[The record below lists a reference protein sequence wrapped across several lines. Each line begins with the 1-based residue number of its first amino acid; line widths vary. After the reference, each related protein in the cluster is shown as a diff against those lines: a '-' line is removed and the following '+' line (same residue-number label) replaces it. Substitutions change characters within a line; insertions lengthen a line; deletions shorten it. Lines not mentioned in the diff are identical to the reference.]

1 MTNKELVLRN
11 INREIQENIDFNN
24 DIINKNKDNKDEQGY
39 IKYVSTPTIALLEL
53 GKQYMNNHY
62 ELLKPLENVFN
73 IDKDVMDQ
81 LKDLTD
87 NVHSFI
93 LSFCT
98 EIECCLEDT
107 FYDNDNLN
115 INFKDIINQYIV
127 KYM

>member
-1 MTNKELVLRN
+1 MTNKELVLKN
-11 INREIQENIDFNN
+11 INREIQENIDFNK
-24 DIINKNKDNKDEQGY
+24 DIINKNKDNKDEQDY
-39 IKYVSTPTIALLEL
+39 LNHVTKPLIALLEL
-53 GKQYMNNHY
+53 GKQYMINHY
-62 ELLKPLENVFN
+62 DLIKPLENVFN
-73 IDKDVMDQ
+73 TDKDVMNQ

-87 NVHSFI
+87 IIHSFI
-93 LSFCT
+93 LDFST

>member
-1 MTNKELVLRN
+1 MTNKELVLKN
-11 INREIQENIDFNN
+11 INQEIQENIDFNK
-24 DIINKNKDNKDEQGY
+24 DIINKNKDNKDEQDY
-39 IKYVSTPTIALLEL
+39 LKHVTKPLIALLEL
-53 GKQYMNNHY
+53 GNQYMNNHY
-62 ELLKPLENVFN
+62 DLVKPLENVFN
-73 IDKDVMDQ
+73 TDKDVMSQ

-87 NVHSFI
+87 TIHSFI
-93 LSFCT
+93 LDFST

>member
-1 MTNKELVLRN
+1 MTNKELVLKH
-11 INREIQENIDFNN
+11 INMEIQESIDFNKEL
-24 DIINKNKDNKDEQGY
+24 INKNKDNKDEQSY
-39 IKYVSTPTIALLEL
+39 INHVLNPLNALLEL
-53 GKQYMNNHY
+53 SNQYMNNHY
-62 ELLKPLENVFN
+62 DLIKPLENVFN
-73 IDKDVMDQ
+73 TDKDVMDQ

-93 LSFCT
+93 LDFST

>member
-11 INREIQENIDFNN
+11 INMEIQESIDFNKEL
-24 DIINKNKDNKDEQGY
+24 INKNKDNKDEQGY
-39 IKYVSTPTIALLEL
+39 INHVLNPLNALLEL
-53 GKQYMNNHY
+53 SNQYMNNHY
-62 ELLKPLENVFN
+62 DLIKPLENVFN
-73 IDKDVMDQ
+73 TDKDVMDQ

-93 LSFCT
+93 LDFST

-107 FYDNDNLN
+107 FFDNDNLN

>member
-1 MTNKELVLRN
+1 MTNKELVLKH
-11 INREIQENIDFNN
+11 INMEIKENIDFNK
-24 DIINKNKDNKDEQGY
+24 DLINKNKDNKDEQGY
-39 IKYVSTPTIALLEL
+39 INHVLNPLNALLEL
-53 GKQYMNNHY
+53 SNQYMNNHY
-62 ELLKPLENVFN
+62 DLIKPLENVFN
-73 IDKDVMDQ
+73 TDKGVMNQ
-81 LKDLTD
+81 LKDLTN

-93 LSFCT
+93 LDFST

>member
-1 MTNKELVLRN
+1 MTNKELVLKN
-11 INREIQENIDFNN
+11 INQEIQENIDFNK
-24 DIINKNKDNKDEQGY
+24 DLINKNKDNKDEQDY
-39 IKYVSTPTIALLEL
+39 IKYVTKPLIALLEL
-53 GKQYMNNHY
+53 GNQYMNNHY
-62 ELLKPLENVFN
+62 DLVKPLENIFN
-73 IDKDVMDQ
+73 TDKDVMSQ

-87 NVHSFI
+87 TIHSFI
-93 LSFCT
+93 LDFST

>member
-11 INREIQENIDFNN
+11 INREIQENIDFNKEL
-24 DIINKNKDNKDEQGY
+24 INKNKDNKDEQDY
-39 IKYVSTPTIALLEL
+39 LKHVTKPLIALLEL
-53 GKQYMNNHY
+53 GNQYMINHY
-62 ELLKPLENVFN
+62 DLIKPLENVFN
-73 IDKDVMDQ
+73 TDKDVMSQ

-87 NVHSFI
+87 NVYSFI
-93 LSFCT
+93 LDFST

-115 INFKDIINQYIV
+115 INFNDIINQYIV

>member
-1 MTNKELVLRN
+1 MTNKELVLKN
-11 INREIQENIDFNN
+11 INREIQENIDFNKEL
-24 DIINKNKDNKDEQGY
+24 INKNKDNKDNQDY
-39 IKYVSTPTIALLEL
+39 IKYVSKPLIALLEL

-62 ELLKPLENVFN
+62 DLIKPLENVFN
-73 IDKDVMDQ
+73 TDKDVMNQ

-98 EIECCLEDT
+98 EVECDLEDT

-115 INFKDIINQYIV
+115 INFNDIINQYIV

>member
-24 DIINKNKDNKDEQGY
+24 DIINKNKDNKDEQSY

>member
-1 MTNKELVLRN
+1 MTNKELVLKH
-11 INREIQENIDFNN
+11 INMEIQESIDFNKEL
-24 DIINKNKDNKDEQGY
+24 INKNKDNKDEQSY
-39 IKYVSTPTIALLEL
+39 INHVLNPLNALLEL
-53 GKQYMNNHY
+53 SNQYMNNHY
-62 ELLKPLENVFN
+62 DLIKPLENVFN
-73 IDKDVMDQ
+73 TDKDVMNQ

-93 LSFCT
+93 LDFST

>member
-1 MTNKELVLRN
+1 MTNKELVLKN
-11 INREIQENIDFNN
+11 INQEIQENIDFNK
-24 DIINKNKDNKDEQGY
+24 DIINKNKDNKDEQDY
-39 IKYVSTPTIALLEL
+39 LKHVTKPLIALLEL
-53 GKQYMNNHY
+53 GNQYMNNHY
-62 ELLKPLENVFN
+62 DLVKPLENIFN
-73 IDKDVMDQ
+73 TDKDVMSQ

-87 NVHSFI
+87 TIHSFI
-93 LSFCT
+93 LDFST

>member
-11 INREIQENIDFNN
+11 INREIQENIDFNKEL
-24 DIINKNKDNKDEQGY
+24 INKNKDNKDNQDY
-39 IKYVSTPTIALLEL
+39 LKHVTKPLIALLEL

-62 ELLKPLENVFN
+62 DLIKPLESVFN
-73 IDKDVMDQ
+73 TDKEVMGQ

-93 LSFCT
+93 LDFCT
-98 EIECCLEDT
+98 DIECGLEDT

-115 INFKDIINQYIV
+115 INFNDIINQYIV

>member
-11 INREIQENIDFNN
+11 INREIQENIDFNK
-24 DIINKNKDNKDEQGY
+24 DIIDKNKDNKDEQDY
-39 IKYVSTPTIALLEL
+39 IKHVSTPTIALLEL
-53 GKQYMNNHY
+53 GNQYMNNHY

-73 IDKDVMDQ
+73 TDKDVMDQ

-115 INFKDIINQYIV
+115 INFKDIIIQYIV
-127 KYM
+127 KFM

>member
-1 MTNKELVLRN
+1 MTNKELVLKH
-11 INREIQENIDFNN
+11 INMEIQESIDFNKEL
-24 DIINKNKDNKDEQGY
+24 INKNKDNKDEQGY
-39 IKYVSTPTIALLEL
+39 INHVLNPLNALLEL
-53 GKQYMNNHY
+53 SNQYMNNHY
-62 ELLKPLENVFN
+62 DLVKPLENVFN
-73 IDKDVMDQ
+73 TDKDVMDQ
-81 LKDLTD
+81 LKDLTN

-93 LSFCT
+93 LDFST

>member
-1 MTNKELVLRN
+1 MTNKELVLKN
-11 INREIQENIDFNN
+11 INREIQENIDFNKEL
-24 DIINKNKDNKDEQGY
+24 INKNKDNKDEQDY
-39 IKYVSTPTIALLEL
+39 LNHVTKPLIALLEL
-53 GKQYMNNHY
+53 GNQYMNNHY
-62 ELLKPLENVFN
+62 DLIKPLENVFN
-73 IDKDVMDQ
+73 TDKDVMSQ

-93 LSFCT
+93 LDFST

-115 INFKDIINQYIV
+115 INFNDIINQYIV

>member
-1 MTNKELVLRN
+1 MTDKELVLKN
-11 INREIQENIDFNN
+11 INREIQENIDFNKEL
-24 DIINKNKDNKDEQGY
+24 INKNKDNKDEQDY
-39 IKYVSTPTIALLEL
+39 LKHVTKPLIALLEL
-53 GKQYMNNHY
+53 GNQYMNNHY
-62 ELLKPLENVFN
+62 DLVKPLESVFN
-73 IDKDVMDQ
+73 TDKDVMSQ

-93 LSFCT
+93 LDFST

-115 INFKDIINQYIV
+115 INFNDIINQYIV

>member
-11 INREIQENIDFNN
+11 INREIQENIDFNKEL
-24 DIINKNKDNKDEQGY
+24 INKNKGNKDNRDY
-39 IKYVSTPTIALLEL
+39 IKYVTKPLIALLEL
-53 GKQYMNNHY
+53 GNQYMNNHY
-62 ELLKPLENVFN
+62 DLVKPLENVFN
-73 IDKDVMDQ
+73 TDKDVMSQ

-87 NVHSFI
+87 TVHSFI
-93 LSFCT
+93 LDFST

-107 FYDNDNLN
+107 FYDNENLD